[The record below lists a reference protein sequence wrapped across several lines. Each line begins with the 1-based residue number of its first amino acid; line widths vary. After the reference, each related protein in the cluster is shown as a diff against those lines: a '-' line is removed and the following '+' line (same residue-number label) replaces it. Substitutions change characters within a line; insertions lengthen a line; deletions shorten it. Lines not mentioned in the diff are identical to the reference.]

1 MTNYLEG
8 GTDMKTGTQTINDI
22 EQINKLEPLRWAY
35 GQNKLVLLIRDPQ
48 CLYVYWEITP
58 ELRAMIELHFE
69 IPWEQAQLS
78 ARVLVDL
85 AGHGQSLEIV
95 SETAINRLAD
105 NWYFPVDSGRR
116 FQVILGLRGIS
127 GDFIPLL
134 ESNLIELGDNLEHP
148 TLTIK
153 QAGGWPN
160 QSADAQITSKD
171 NEYPLGIYS
180 ASHLPK

>member
-1 MTNYLEG
+1 
-8 GTDMKTGTQTINDI
+8 MKTRTQSINDI
-22 EQINKLEPLRWAY
+22 EQIDKLEPLRWAY
-35 GQNKLVLLIRDPQ
+35 GHNKLVLLIRDPQ
-48 CLYVYWEITP
+48 CLFVYWEITP

-85 AGHGQSLEIV
+85 DGYGQSLKIV

-105 NWYFPVDSGRR
+105 NWYFPVESGRR
-116 FQVILGLRGIS
+116 FQVILGLRSIS

-148 TLTIK
+148 TLIPIK
-153 QAGGWPN
+153 QASGWAN
-160 QSADAQITSKD
+160 QSVAAPITSRGND
-171 NEYPLGIYS
+171 YPLGIYS
-180 ASHLPK
+180 ASHLIK